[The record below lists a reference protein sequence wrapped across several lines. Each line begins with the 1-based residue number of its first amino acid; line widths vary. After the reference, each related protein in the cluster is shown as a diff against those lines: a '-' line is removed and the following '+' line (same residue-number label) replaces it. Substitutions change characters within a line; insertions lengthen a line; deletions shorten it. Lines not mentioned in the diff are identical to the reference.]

1 MGERSLAGKRV
12 VVVGASAGIGR
23 AFAIK
28 AGKEGAELVL
38 AARRGDALAEVV
50 AEAGGGTQVV
60 ADVRRPED
68 CANVGTIAKDT
79 LGEVDV
85 LLISS
90 GFAPLKMFSDTTAR
104 DWLDVF
110 ETNVIGV
117 HEIIRAHLPILT
129 SSAIV
134 AALTSDSVRHP
145 HSALGAYSSS
155 KAALE
160 RCLDQWRTEH
170 PGYRF
175 SSIEVGG
182 TVPTDFSSAFDP
194 DLLGVAVADWF
205 SRGLV
210 QEERMTPDGVADV
223 LVGTF
228 ATALDQPNIGLQ
240 HMVIV
245 SPTGPMRQ

>member
-1 MGERSLAGKRV
+1 MGERSLAGRRV

-23 AFAIK
+23 AFAVR
-28 AGKEGAELVL
+28 AGKEGADLVFV
-38 AARRGDALAEVV
+38 ARRAEALGEVA
-50 AEAGGGTQVV
+50 AEAGGGTPVV
-60 ADVRRPED
+60 ADIRRPQD
-68 CANVGTIAKDT
+68 CAHIGQVAKDI

-90 GFAPLKMFSDTTAR
+90 GFAPLKMFSDTTAQ

-117 HEIIRAHLPILT
+117 HETIRAHLPILT
-129 SSAIV
+129 PSAIV
-134 AALTSDSVRHP
+134 AALSSDSVRHP

-160 RCLDQWRTEH
+160 RCLEQWRIEH

-175 SSIEVGG
+175 SCIEIGG
-182 TVPTDFSSAFDP
+182 TVPTDFTLAFDP
-194 DLLGVAVADWF
+194 DLLGVASADWF

-210 QEERMTPDGVADV
+210 QEQRMTPEGVAEMIA
-223 LVGTF
+223 GTF
-228 ATALDQPNIGLQ
+228 ATALDQPAVGLQ
-240 HMVIV
+240 HLTFV
-245 SPTGPMRQ
+245 SPTGPMRI